1 MRGCPRDQATD
12 KTSAGEVL
20 YSKTRPLHPH
30 HTPSLL
36 LFTAYKN
43 GLETFYEKVLNGRK
57 HKKRRREAG
66 RRIRL
71 WQNMEQR
78 HFPRLRTVTYNHNVY
93 TGDTLSKNRRNSSDS
108 REKCQCLRPAVIMI
122 NIQSVGARLGTDVS
136 LGSNV
141 SGSGVGLAHPYLK
154 VLRGGG
160 GWNKGCHRKSRRQQ
174 EWLKVSAIGR
184 EGDDEGQCVMWLL
197 TVKQY

>member
-1 MRGCPRDQATD
+1 
-12 KTSAGEVL
+12 
-20 YSKTRPLHPH
+20 
-30 HTPSLL
+30 
-36 LFTAYKN
+36 
-43 GLETFYEKVLNGRK
+43 
-57 HKKRRREAG
+57 
-66 RRIRL
+66 
-71 WQNMEQR
+71 MEQR

-160 GWNKGCHRKSRRQQ
+160 GLKQGLSQ
-174 EWLKVSAIGR
+174 EEQKAAGVAEGVS
-184 EGDDEGQCVMWLL
+184 DW
-197 TVKQY
+197 